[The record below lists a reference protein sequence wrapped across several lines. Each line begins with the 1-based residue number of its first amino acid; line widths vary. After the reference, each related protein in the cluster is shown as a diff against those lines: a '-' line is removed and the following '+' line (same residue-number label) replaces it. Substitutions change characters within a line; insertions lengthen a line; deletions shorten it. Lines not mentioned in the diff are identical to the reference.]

1 MDEVIDINS
10 YTMIAL
16 HLRDSTMHLIT
27 SSQQISPGLL
37 ICFGGSPFHGSVP
50 ALFLPLLLISATS
63 IGSGVIHLMSL

>member
-27 SSQQISPGLL
+27 SSQQISSGFL
-37 ICFGGSPFHGSVP
+37 ISFGGSPFHGSVP
-50 ALFLPLLLISATS
+50 ALLMPLLLISATS

>member
-27 SSQQISPGLL
+27 SSQPVSPGL
-37 ICFGGSPFHGSVP
+37 
-50 ALFLPLLLISATS
+50 
-63 IGSGVIHLMSL
+63 